1 MKDKEKEEEEEEIEE
16 QRSTKNGRK
25 GEEER
30 SLMLTILTQRGYA
43 RSESLIFTIVSII
56 HTINS
61 CCFNHRHGV
70 ITSRH
75 CLGKWKKKILTL
87 GMYLD

>member
-1 MKDKEKEEEEEEIEE
+1 MRSKEAPKMGERE
-16 QRSTKNGRK
+16 RRK
-25 GEEER
+25 KFDANN
-30 SLMLTILTQRGYA
+30 TLTQRGYA